1 MLYQCPLKRALLGN
15 RGEVARDIEH
25 GGTVERDRS
34 PRPFLKWV
42 GGKSQTLGELRQFYP
57 DDFVKYHEPFVGGGA
72 VFFDLMPKKAII
84 SDSNKELIN
93 CYKVVKSKASDLV
106 KKLKKHVYDKQRF
119 YAVRDEDPSKLD
131 PVARA
136 ARTIYLNRTGYNG
149 LYRVNQK
156 GKFNVPFGRYK
167 NPTICD
173 EANLMNCSK
182 ALRRIRL
189 KSTSFEGVLGVAEP
203 GDFVY
208 FDPPYIPV
216 SDTSYFTAYQKRGF
230 GMDNQEKLACVFE
243 ELAQR
248 GIKVLLSNSDVP
260 WMHDRYRRFNIHTVY
275 ALRSINSN
283 TKRRGAISEVLI
295 SNY

>member
-1 MLYQCPLKRALLGN
+1 
-15 RGEVARDIEH
+15 VATELESTY
-25 GGTVERDRS
+25 TVERDRS

-42 GGKSQTLGELRQFYP
+42 GGKGQILGEIRQFYP
-57 DDFVKYHEPFVGGGA
+57 AELNKYYEPFVGGGA
-72 VFFDLMPKKAII
+72 VFFDLLPKKAII

-93 CYKVVKSKASDLV
+93 CYKIVKSKVEELIET
-106 KKLKKHVYDKQRF
+106 LQEYVYDKERY
-119 YAVRDEDPSKLD
+119 YAVREEDPSKLD

-136 ARTIYLNRTGYNG
+136 ARTIYLNRTGFNG

-156 GKFNVPFGRYK
+156 GKFNVPFGRHT

-173 EANLMNCSK
+173 ETNLRGCSK
-182 ALRRIRL
+182 ALKRITLR
-189 KSTSFEGVLGVAEP
+189 SASFEKVLSDAEP
-203 GDFVY
+203 DDFVY

-216 SDTSYFTAYQKRGF
+216 SDTSYFTSYQKSGF

-248 GIKVLLSNSDVP
+248 GVKVLLSNSDVP
-260 WMHDRYRRFNIHTVY
+260 WMHDRFHKFNIHTLF

-283 TKRRGAISEVLI
+283 TKKRGAVSEVLI
-295 SNY
+295 SSY